1 MFNQFAIADVGT
13 ADSVGAFQGSGV
25 VSAREAS
32 MLDDDSAVR
41 SVENAPRLLATDCD
55 DWPTSTV
62 LRLPMNWLPEG
73 FPITSEGSA
82 LAWNVDLDESAERP
96 LTDGRSD

>member
-13 ADSVGAFQGSGV
+13 ADSVGAFQGTGF

-41 SVENAPRLLATDCD
+41 SVEDAARLLASDCD
-55 DWPTSTV
+55 TFSRTV